1 MWCERVSILRVST
14 HLYSP
19 VAPAHSRAAE
29 SKGRAPSCMTIYVRA
44 QRWQAQRYARA
55 GRPTQARL
63 LDQLFCRGE
72 AAGPG
77 VFRAVRFRRRV
88 EGARGGH
95 QRRDQSVPPFQQA
108 LLLRSVPLALLLRIY
123 SCQYPGWVNGDIAK
137 LPVVHRLA
145 SRGIGVSWINGTK
158 FEPGGVVLH
167 VAANAPVL
175 QVMQR

>member
-1 MWCERVSILRVST
+1 
-14 HLYSP
+14 
-19 VAPAHSRAAE
+19 
-29 SKGRAPSCMTIYVRA
+29 MTIYVHN
-44 QRWQAQRYARA
+44 A
-55 GRPTQARL
+55 GKHNATRVPVDRHKPGYWTSF
-63 LDQLFCRGE
+63 FCRGE
-72 AAGPG
+72 AAGP
-77 VFRAVRFRRRV
+77 RY
-88 EGARGGH
+88 H
-95 QRRDQSVPPFQQA
+95 PFNKPYFFA
-108 LLLRSVPLALLLRIY
+108 PCCWPCCCVY